1 MKNQQ
6 KPTAR
11 SPISDAEIVE
21 LYWNRDERAIEET
34 DFKYRN
40 LLYTIAYNI
49 LNDSL
54 DCEECMND
62 TYLGV
67 WNSIPP
73 SKPNVFKAFIATI
86 MRRSAITRYRN
97 KRKKGTVPSEMTVSL
112 SEIEDFISD
121 ESTVDAEFSAEQ
133 LGESISGFAKSLS
146 RRRRFIFISRYY
158 ACEPIDTI
166 AKELGVSRSTINKE
180 LAFIRGK
187 LKEKL
192 ESEGYNV

>member
-11 SPISDAEIVE
+11 SPISDAAIVE

-62 TYLGV
+62 TYLGI

-97 KRKKGTVPSEMTVSL
+97 KRKKGAVPSEMTVTL

-121 ESTVDAEFSAEQ
+121 KTSVEGEISAEQ
-133 LGESISGFAKSLS
+133 MGQIISGFVGALS
-146 RRRRFIFISRYY
+146 ERKRFIFMSRYY
-158 ACEPIDTI
+158 ASEPIDAI
-166 AKELGVSRSTINKE
+166 AGDLGVSRSTVNKE
-180 LAFIRGK
+180 LAAIRAG

-192 ESEGYNV
+192 ESEGYYL